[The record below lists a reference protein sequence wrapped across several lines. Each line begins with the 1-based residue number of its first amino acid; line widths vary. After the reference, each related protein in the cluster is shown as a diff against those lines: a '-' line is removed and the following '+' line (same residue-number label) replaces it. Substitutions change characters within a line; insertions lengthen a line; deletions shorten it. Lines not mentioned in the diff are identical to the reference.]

1 MYQSPQMTKYQPLK
15 IRIYSGNSPRLT
27 SDSHRQLMV
36 IVKSKSSLNNQ
47 SQVLWEMLW
56 VNMATAPFKSCL
68 ASLTQ
73 IRQQTNS
80 SSFVLR
86 KRGTFAFFV
95 PNIEK
100 NKTST
105 QTICERSQFRDS
117 YAPSAKGNCNLNF
130 PRLQ

>member
-1 MYQSPQMTKYQPLK
+1 
-15 IRIYSGNSPRLT
+15 
-27 SDSHRQLMV
+27 MV

-56 VNMATAPFKSCL
+56 VNMTTAPFKSCL

-95 PNIEK
+95 PNIECVQIK
-100 NKTST
+100 HQHKLSVNVLSSE
-105 QTICERSQFRDS
+105 IVMH
-117 YAPSAKGNCNLNF
+117 L
-130 PRLQ
+130 LQKETVI